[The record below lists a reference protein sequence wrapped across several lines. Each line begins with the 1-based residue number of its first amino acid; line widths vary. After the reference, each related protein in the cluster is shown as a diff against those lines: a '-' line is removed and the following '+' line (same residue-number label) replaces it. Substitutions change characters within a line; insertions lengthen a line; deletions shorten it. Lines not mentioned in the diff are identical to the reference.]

1 MDALKLRKD
10 VSKPGLLRVAREV
23 FDAVVE
29 EVGGRKLS
37 TVGCRGPGGVSGAAR
52 LAVAAWSIDDTQ
64 AFGGGN
70 EMNLRRLYG
79 LDQVLCDTT
88 LRRPP
93 GSDLAGA
100 VSAGVPAGSVTRPAR
115 QGPASDVGVARS

>member
-10 VSKPGLLRVAREV
+10 VSKPGLLRGGREV

-29 EVGGRKLS
+29 EVGGRKFS
-37 TVGCRGPGGVSGAAR
+37 TSDSRMSGAGGVSGAAR

-70 EMNLRRLYG
+70 ESASSVRG

-93 GSDLAGA
+93 GSDLAPVRYRRA
-100 VSAGVPAGSVTRPAR
+100 FQQVL
-115 QGPASDVGVARS
+115 